1 MARNV
6 SPKAIASDQLITI
19 MNDAVRVLS
28 ARLPEESQ
36 TDIARVVYEV
46 TTELVCT
53 ITDPQRL
60 STMLRLRATARLRAL
75 SGDPVPIRRD

>member
-6 SPKAIASDQLITI
+6 GPKAIASDQLINI
-19 MNDAVRVLS
+19 MNDAMRVLS
-28 ARLPEESQ
+28 AGLPEESQ

-46 TTELVCT
+46 TSELVTT
-53 ITDPQRL
+53 ITDPERL
-60 STMLRLRATARLRAL
+60 SAMLRLRAKARLRAL